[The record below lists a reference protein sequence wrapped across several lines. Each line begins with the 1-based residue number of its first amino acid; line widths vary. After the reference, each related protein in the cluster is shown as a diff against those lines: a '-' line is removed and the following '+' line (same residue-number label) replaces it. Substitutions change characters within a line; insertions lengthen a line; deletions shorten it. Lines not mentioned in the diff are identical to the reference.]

1 MTFLE
6 LHSEF
11 PSKVLREKVLDK
23 QPNIPPTVIQSPASI
38 SISVQICTMV
48 EANSTTKEV
57 IHDTTS
63 QSSLQ
68 ICLVNTATGVPF
80 INVLE
85 LRLLNRD
92 AYTTP
97 SGSIKMLFPSYHG
110 NPESAMIR

>member
-1 MTFLE
+1 MKYLKGNTI
-6 LHSEF
+6 
-11 PSKVLREKVLDK
+11 PSFDLYLS
-23 QPNIPPTVIQSPASI
+23 PNLW
-38 SISVQICTMV
+38 TMV

-85 LRLLNRD
+85 LRPLNRD

-97 SGSIKMLFPSYHG
+97 SGSIKMLVPSYHG

>member
-1 MTFLE
+1 MKIYCLMAWQMFMIIVLVNSQNRIGNTV
-6 LHSEF
+6 
-11 PSKVLREKVLDK
+11 PSFDLYLS
-23 QPNIPPTVIQSPASI
+23 PNLW
-38 SISVQICTMV
+38 TMV
-48 EANSTTKEV
+48 QANSTTIKEV

-68 ICLVNTATGVPF
+68 ICLVNTATCVPF

-85 LRLLNRD
+85 LRPLNRD

-97 SGSIKMLFPSYHG
+97 SGSIKMLFRSYHG